1 MGTPPERS
9 AHGWRG
15 LVVDERSAG
24 WRIDA
29 YLARRFPAWSRT
41 SIARFI
47 RDEIIVS
54 EERRL
59 KPSSTLNLGERIR
72 MYVPG
77 LAPEEPPPPLPPVLY
92 EDDRVIA
99 FDKPAGLLMHP
110 TGQRWSWALIG
121 LARQARPGAR
131 LDLVHRL
138 DRETSGVVVLT
149 KDLEMNVFLKKAFQE
164 HRAHKTYHALV
175 RGVIPWEKQEVDAP
189 IGSREDSEIRI
200 RQGVRP
206 DGSSAR
212 TTFRVLERLGA
223 HTLVA
228 CHLHSGRTHQI
239 RVHLEHVGF
248 PLLGDK
254 MYGHGDEVFLTYLD
268 DGATPLVRA
277 AAGFPRQALHAAR
290 LILPQ
295 PGGPEL
301 RISAPL
307 PPDMQ
312 AVMDGAPPVWPESET
327 DLLAG
332 GEDPDAGGVGD

>member
-1 MGTPPERS
+1 MSELPAKS

-41 SIARFI
+41 AIARFI
-47 RDEIIVS
+47 KDEVIVS

-59 KPSSTLNLGERIR
+59 KPSSTLNRGERIR
-72 MYVPG
+72 LYVPG
-77 LAPEEPPPPLPPVLY
+77 LAPETPPPALPPVLY

-99 FDKPAGLLMHP
+99 FDKPAGLLVHP
-110 TGQRWSWALIG
+110 SGQRWSWALIG

-149 KDLEMNVFLKKAFQE
+149 KDSEMNAFLKKAFQE
-164 HRAHKTYHALV
+164 HRARKTYHALA
-175 RGVIPWEKQEVDAP
+175 RGVIPWEREEVDAP
-189 IGSREDSEIRI
+189 IGHALGSEIRI
-200 RQGVRP
+200 RQGVNP
-206 DGSSAR
+206 EGASAR
-212 TTFRVLERLGA
+212 TGFRVLGRLAA

-239 RVHLEHVGF
+239 RVHLEHLGF

-254 MYGHGDEVFLTYLD
+254 MYGHPDEVFLRYLD
-268 DGATPLVRA
+268 AGADPLVRG

-290 LILPQ
+290 LILPM
-295 PGGPEL
+295 PSGPEL
-301 RISAPL
+301 RLAAPL

-312 AVMDGAPPVWPESET
+312 AVVDGAAPLWPESEE
-327 DLLAG
+327 DILAG
-332 GEDPDAGGVGD
+332 GEDPDAVGGGD